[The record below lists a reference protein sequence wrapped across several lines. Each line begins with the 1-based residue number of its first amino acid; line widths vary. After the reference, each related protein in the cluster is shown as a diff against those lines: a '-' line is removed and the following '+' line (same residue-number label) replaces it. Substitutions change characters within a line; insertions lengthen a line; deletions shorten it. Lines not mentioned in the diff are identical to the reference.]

1 MSVVDENKHGNGTE
15 DQGQNGTNQNENNG
29 ANGDNGSS
37 GNDGNGTGDKTF
49 TQEQV
54 NSMIA
59 AEKRKNAASLF
70 KGLGFESEEAAK
82 EFVEKYK
89 AEEEKNKSELE
100 KEQAKSAQLEA
111 EKQAEVLKAQNLE
124 YKYEALSAGCPA
136 EAVDDVVVL
145 AKAKVSDDKDFA
157 AALKEVKEQYPAMF
171 GQTDNSGGG
180 TGGGGT
186 SPRGKLKTG
195 DLSGIGKRLAEQRKN
210 NNATKENEYF
220 K

>member
-15 DQGQNGTNQNENNG
+15 EQGQNGANQNDNNG

-37 GNDGNGTGDKTF
+37 GNDGAGTEDKTF

-59 AEKRKNAASLF
+59 AEKRKNVASFF

-82 EFVEKYK
+82 EFVDKYK

-100 KEQAKSAQLEA
+100 KEQARSAQLEA

-124 YKYEALSAGCPA
+124 YKYEALSVGCPA

-157 AALKEVKEQYPAMF
+157 TALKEVKEQYPAMF